1 MGDRR
6 DAPGGAD
13 GAAVF
18 KQPYAESVFPV
29 LLPLLKRLLLSPLRS
44 LKAFDLYKI
53 TLMSTLF

>member
-29 LLPLLKRLLLSPLRS
+29 LLPLLHEGGRDQCGE
-44 LKAFDLYKI
+44 KAVGRAFRPDQ
-53 TLMSTLF
+53 LF